1 MAKGSIKGIDETV
14 KELRKF
20 GKDVEK
26 LIDATTNDIALQIE
40 GDAKVLAPKD
50 LGKLAQSIHVVK
62 ITESNYKI
70 VAGVKYA
77 PYVEFG
83 TGGLVNVPKDWGT
96 YPMRFKGRGIKQINI
111 RPQPYLLPA
120 WIKGKNDYLKNLKKL
135 LSSYKKKI

>member
-20 GKDVEK
+20 GKDIEK
-26 LIDATTNDIALQIE
+26 LIDAKTAEIAIE
-40 GDAKVLAPKD
+40 IEEDAKILAPKN

-62 ITESNYKI
+62 ITDSNYKI

-96 YPMRFKGRGIKQINI
+96 YPMRFKGKGIKQVNI

-120 WIKGKNDYLKNLKKL
+120 WIKGKRNYLKNLKKL

>member
-1 MAKGSIKGIDETV
+1 MAKDSIKGIDETV

-20 GKDVEK
+20 GKDIEK
-26 LIDATTNDIALQIE
+26 LIDAKTAEIAIE
-40 GDAKVLAPKD
+40 IEEDAKVLAPKN

-62 ITESNYKI
+62 ITDSNYKI

-96 YPMRFKGRGIKQINI
+96 YPMRFKGRGIKQVNI

-120 WIKGKNDYLKNLKKL
+120 WIKGKRNYLKNLKKL

>member
-1 MAKGSIKGIDETV
+1 MAKGSIKGIDETI
-14 KELRKF
+14 KELRKY

-26 LIDATTNDIALQIE
+26 LIDAKTAEIAIE
-40 GDAKVLAPKD
+40 IEEDAKVLAPKN

-62 ITESNYKI
+62 VVDSHYKI

-96 YPMRFKGRGIKQINI
+96 YPMRFKGRGIKQVNI

-120 WIKGKNDYLKNLKKL
+120 WIKGKRNYLKNLKKL
-135 LSSYKKKI
+135 LASYKKKI

>member
-20 GKDVEK
+20 GKDIEK
-26 LIDATTNDIALQIE
+26 LIDAKTAEIAIE
-40 GDAKVLAPKD
+40 IEEDAKVLAPKN

-62 ITESNYKI
+62 ITDSNYKI

-96 YPMRFKGRGIKQINI
+96 YPMRFKGRGIKQVNI

-120 WIKGKNDYLKNLKKL
+120 WIKGKRNYLKNLKKL